1 MARGLKNLTAL
12 LALISTIGPYTID
25 AFFPSLRAMAIDFGV
40 SNFQAQQLLTSYM
53 VPYAVMS
60 LVHGSL
66 SDALGRRRVILGGL
80 ALYTLAS
87 LSCMLAPTFA
97 TLLLAR
103 AFQGAVGGVG
113 HIIGRAIVRDCYSG
127 AQAQRV
133 MSTISMLFSLG
144 PALAPVIGGYV
155 HVWIGWRA
163 VFGTMVI
170 FGALLFWL
178 MWWRLPETHPVD
190 KRVPMHIG
198 DIARSTFGVLRS
210 AAFLRLTGS
219 SSLCFVALHVYIGSA
234 PAIVLD
240 HWHLNETSFAALSIP
255 IVGGFAL
262 GAFISGRLAGFMQ
275 AEHQLNLGYN
285 VAVLFAA
292 CMLAVQLLVAVP
304 PVWLQQA
311 LLMLMAIGMQLM
323 FPVMTLRILDLYPEA
338 RGAASSANSFFSLI
352 LSACVMGF
360 LAPWLAESMSRLAMM
375 SFAVSA
381 AGWLLW
387 QWAKRHERTAVQSVA
402 KA

>member
-1 MARGLKNLTAL
+1 MARGPKSLTAL

-25 AFFPSLRAMAIDFGV
+25 AFFPSLRAMGAEFGV
-40 SNFQAQQLLTSYM
+40 NNFQAQQLLTSYLI
-53 VPYAVMS
+53 PYAVMS
-60 LVHGSL
+60 LVHGSV
-66 SDALGRRRVILGGL
+66 SDALGRRKVILGGL
-80 ALYTLAS
+80 ALYTVAS
-87 LSCMLAPTFA
+87 LCCTFAPTFG

-133 MSTISMLFSLG
+133 MSTISMLFALG

-170 FGALLFWL
+170 FGALLFLL
-178 MWWRLPETHPVD
+178 MWWRLPETHPIE
-190 KRVPMHIG
+190 KRVPLHIVA
-198 DIARSTFGVLRS
+198 ITRSTFNVLRS
-210 AAFLRLTGS
+210 SAFLRLTAS

-240 HWHLNETSFAALSIP
+240 HWRLNETSFAALSIP

-262 GAFISGRLAGFMQ
+262 GAFVSGRLAGFMPS
-275 AEHQLNLGYN
+275 ERQLDLGYN
-285 VAVLFAA
+285 LALVFAA
-292 CMLAVQLLVAVP
+292 CMLAMQLFVAAP
-304 PVWLQQA
+304 PVLLQQA
-311 LLMLMAIGMQLM
+311 LLTFMAIGMQLM
-323 FPVMTLRILDLYPEA
+323 FPVMTLRILDLHPEA
-338 RGAASSANSFFSLI
+338 RGATSSANSFFSLI
-352 LSACVMGF
+352 LSACVMGL
-360 LAPWLAESMSRLAMM
+360 LAPWLAESMSRLAIM
-375 SFAVSA
+375 SFAVSL

-387 QWAKRHERTAVQSVA
+387 QWAKRHDSPQTATG
-402 KA
+402 